1 MASYFRNSVKSAIG
15 ITPVKVLDVAS
26 PSRATVIGLSLTN
39 LTEGTI
45 QINVQ
50 IEVPASPS
58 GTVTGYYCKN
68 ILIPPNT
75 SLRLV
80 NGGEKL
86 ILAENNKLYISS
98 DTAASIDA
106 LISYVE
112 IV

>member
-1 MASYFRNSVKSAIG
+1 MASYFRNSVKSSIG
-15 ITPVKVLDVAS
+15 LTRVKVLDVVS

-45 QINVQ
+45 QINVE
-50 IEVPASPS
+50 IEVPTSPS
-58 GTVTGYYCKN
+58 GTIFGYYCKN

-86 ILAENNKLYISS
+86 ILAENNKLYGSS